1 MCFDIGD
8 LGYRDTDDHVII
20 SDRLKELIKVKGF
33 QVAPAELEALLL
45 THPNIQDVA
54 VIGKPDERAG
64 ELPRAYVVV
73 KPGENMTED
82 EVHAF
87 VKGTLVLSTLFALS
101 SSSTNSEKG

>member
-1 MCFDIGD
+1 MLFVVGD

-73 KPGENMTED
+73 KPGETMTED

-87 VKGTLVLSTLFALS
+87 VKGTLALV
-101 SSSTNSEKG
+101 

>member
-1 MCFDIGD
+1 MLWLLVHLITVQYVLSGD

-45 THPNIQDVA
+45 THSNIQDAA

-73 KPGENMTED
+73 KPNVKMSED

-87 VKGTLVLSTLFALS
+87 VKGMR
-101 SSSTNSEKG
+101 